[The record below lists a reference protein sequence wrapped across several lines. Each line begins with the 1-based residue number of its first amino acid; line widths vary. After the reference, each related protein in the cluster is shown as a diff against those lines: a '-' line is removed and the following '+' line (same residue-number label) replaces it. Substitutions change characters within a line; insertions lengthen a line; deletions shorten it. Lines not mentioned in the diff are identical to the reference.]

1 MAGDRLISLAAGV
14 MPEFAPEA
22 LIHAAAAAGFNAAG
36 IWCEA
41 PLWSKQ
47 RTHAVKAALKD
58 TGLCPLDLEV
68 IWFKP
73 DEPLDA
79 HDAMIDIALELGVSN
94 VLCVSSE
101 PDLFR
106 TQLRFEHLC
115 RRAEDSA
122 LRIVLEFLAITE
134 VRSLQQA
141 LQVVREV
148 AHPSGGIL
156 VDALHLYRTGNCA
169 VDLAHIEPH
178 VMPYIQ
184 LCDADA
190 QVLDDSSQ
198 GLIEDALYL
207 RKLPG
212 EGELPL
218 TEILHELSP
227 QIPLS
232 MEIRSRVLMEQTQG
246 DPLARAIRVFEATQC
261 FLQTQISAAGHDR
274 AYF

>member
-14 MPEFAPEA
+14 MPEFSSEA
-22 LIHAAAAAGFNAAG
+22 MIHAAAAAGFNAVG

-41 PLWSKQ
+41 PLWNKQ
-47 RTHAVKAALKD
+47 RTHAVKTALKD

-79 HDAMIDIALELGVSN
+79 HDAVIDVALELGAAN

-101 PDLFR
+101 PDLLR

-115 RRAEDSA
+115 RRAEDST

-141 LQVVREV
+141 LQVVRGV

-156 VDALHLYRTGNCA
+156 VDALHLYRTGACA
-169 VDLAHIEPH
+169 ADLASIEPH
-178 VMPYIQ
+178 LMPYIQ
-184 LCDADA
+184 LCDADD
-190 QVLDDSSQ
+190 QVRDDSPQ

-207 RKLPG
+207 RKQPG

-218 TEILHELSP
+218 TEILQELSP

-232 MEIRSRVLMEQTQG
+232 LEIRSRVLMEQTQG
-246 DPLARAIRVFEATQC
+246 DALARAIRVFEATQR
-261 FLQTQISAAGHDR
+261 FLQKQIPAAGHNR
-274 AYF
+274 AYL